1 MPDLLTPTI
10 NVPAE
15 REKLRTIANEMRAQ
29 IEERKRLTTLR
40 GVRGLQSA
48 SCAGTNTE
56 PPHTHGEHGNQGL

>member
-1 MPDLLTPTI
+1 MDLLTPTI

-15 REKLRTIANEMRAQ
+15 REKLRGIANEMRAE

-48 SCAGTNTE
+48 SRAGANTE
-56 PPHTHGEHGNQGL
+56 SPHTHGEHGHQGL